1 MADVDDDGGVTEIER
16 RSEVTRLGDGV
27 DVTGL
32 LSPEA
37 MDRVFATLTDYE
49 RLIDEAGGVSRYVGV
64 MTSASRDAANG
75 GEFAA
80 EIADRFAID
89 TRVIEGDFE
98 ARLSFLGATCGRSE
112 DESHPICVLDIGGG
126 STEFIVGR
134 GRSVDFHV
142 STQLGVVRQSERHL
156 HSDPPTPGELA
167 GLDAEVRE
175 TIESAV
181 PEQVRAGADAM
192 IAVAGTA
199 TWMASIDLGLEA
211 YDSARIHGT
220 RIGLARCREIAAM
233 LGSMT
238 EARRR
243 EVKGLHPD
251 RAPTI
256 LTGAHIL
263 CTAMECFGIDEVE
276 VSQHDILYGVALYA
290 AGRAQA

>member
-1 MADVDDDGGVTEIER
+1 VADVDGDGGVTEIER

>member
-80 EIADRFAID
+80 EIADRFGID